1 MNDQHISLYNFHF
14 LQVVTDY
21 YYYLGGDTFWN
32 EKKVGFDKKLAV
44 VPMCGHNS
52 DDKKNAGS
60 PTPNRLNRDNLIL
73 SYTFNCYSLQRKA
86 SADSGS

>member
-1 MNDQHISLYNFHF
+1 MTNIFPCIIFISFKL
-14 LQVVTDY
+14 L
-21 YYYLGGDTFWN
+21 LIIIIIWGGDTFWN